1 MMPARILV
9 VDDEPAMLRSVERIL
24 SDKHEVRTATSP
36 VEALEIAREFLPHLA
51 VVDIRMEPMDGFE
64 VMNALKELDG
74 DIRVILMTGS
84 IYDVDQKLIR
94 AIREKAFYYINKPF
108 DRQVLR
114 TLVDRCLELREAE
127 DANRMYVAHLEGQL
141 AEVRTFQQSMLPAPE
156 ASLEG
161 LTISAAHRPTVELA
175 GDLYDYAAMGD
186 GRVALLVADVVGHG
200 ASAAMLTGIV
210 KSAFRSSLAEAYDPM
225 AVVRRVADGIGAF
238 GADRFVTLLCVRLSA
253 KDRVVEFVNAGH
265 EGGLVR
271 SADGTLENLGSTG
284 PLISPALPDLTWE
297 VAAAPWDRESRLLL
311 FTDGI
316 LEASNDEEIFGADR
330 IAVLFGR
337 ATSGGVDLVEAIL
350 TEVERFTGGRPP
362 ADDMTVLTA
371 GPD

>member
-1 MMPARILV
+1 MMSARILV

-24 SDKHEVRTATSP
+24 SDRHEVRTATSP
-36 VEALEIAREFLPHLA
+36 MEALKIGREFKPHLA

-108 DRQVLR
+108 DREVLR
-114 TLVDRCLELREAE
+114 TLVERCLELREAE
-127 DANRMYVAHLEGQL
+127 DANRMYVGHLEGQL

-161 LTISAAHRPTVELA
+161 LRISAVHRPTDELA
-175 GDLYDYAAMGD
+175 GDLYDYAAVGD

-225 AVVRRVADGIGAF
+225 GVVRRVAEGIGAF
-238 GADRFVTLLCVRLSA
+238 GSDRFVTLLCARLSP

-265 EGGLVR
+265 EGGLIR
-271 SADGTLENLGSTG
+271 SAVGGVENLGSTG
-284 PLISPALPDLTWE
+284 PLISPALPDLSWE
-297 VAAAPWDRESRLLL
+297 VATAPWDTEGRVLLY
-311 FTDGI
+311 TDGV
-316 LEASNDEEIFGADR
+316 LEVSNDEEIFGADR
-330 IAVLFGR
+330 IGALFEH
-337 ATSGGVDLVEAIL
+337 ATPDGAGLLQAIMA
-350 TEVERFTGGRPP
+350 EVERFTGGRAP
-362 ADDMTVLTA
+362 ADDMTLLTV
-371 GPD
+371 GPA